1 MFVLNNSYYTLDKKA
16 EFVKCAVESGKFKG
30 NSKGIKYLDLAC
42 SFDIETSSFKE
53 LGEKRVVCYIWQFG
67 LNGQVI
73 IGRTLEEFVDFIKW
87 LSVEL
92 KLNEKRRLM
101 CFVHNLSYEFQFIR
115 KYFVWLKTISNKER
129 SPIMALSDIFVEFR
143 CSYLLSGY
151 NLETLAK
158 NLTKYKVEK
167 LVGNLDYDLIRHSE
181 TPLTDKEIAYCVN
194 DVLVVMAYIQEEIE
208 RVGRLA
214 DLPTTK
220 TGYVRRYVKKACMG
234 RNKKDT
240 SKWISYGRL
249 MSKLTLNADSYT
261 MLKQAFQGGFT
272 HANATHVNKTL
283 ENVSSYDFTSS
294 YPYVMLAEKFPMSAP
309 THVMPHSESEFAYYL
324 KNFCCTIMVKFTD
337 VISKVNES
345 VLSVSKCLQVENP
358 VVDNGR
364 VTCADSLV
372 TVMTETDYFIYRNCY
387 SIANMEILKMDIYRK
402 GYLPVDFVKA
412 IIKLYKDKTELKGVE
427 GKETEYLVS
436 KGMLNSCYG
445 MSVTDIVRDSFEY
458 DNENS
463 QWLTEKPNLEES
475 IEKYNKKK
483 GRFLFYAWGVWVT
496 AYARYNLMK
505 AILQLGTDYIYADT
519 DSVKFFNLEKNQ
531 HIFDNYNREVEEKL
545 KTVAQERGID
555 FNDFQPATIK
565 GVRKLIGVFDY
576 EGTYSKFKTL
586 GAKRYLYED
595 KGGLHL
601 TVAGVSKKQGV
612 RYIENFDMF
621 TYGLKFPAEYT
632 GKLTHTYLDDSI
644 EGTVTDYMGVPYSY
658 KTLSGVHLEKTGYD
672 MTITS
677 EYEKYLESLGGIER
691 YEI

>member
-1 MFVLNNSYYTLDKKA
+1 MFVLNDNYYTLEQKS
-16 EFVKCAVESGKFKG
+16 EFVKCALDGGKFKG
-30 NSKGIKYLDLAC
+30 NSKKIKYLDLPC
-42 SFDIETSSFKE
+42 SFDIETSSFMR
-53 LGEKRVVCYIWQFG
+53 LGEKQVVCYIWQFG

-87 LSVEL
+87 LSDEL
-92 KLNEKRRLM
+92 KLNDKRRLM

-151 NLETLAK
+151 SLEVLAK

-167 LVGNLDYDLIRHSE
+167 LVGNLDYELIRHSN
-181 TPLTDKEIAYCVN
+181 TPLTDKEIAYCIN
-194 DVLVVMAYIQEEIE
+194 DVLVVMAFIQEEIE

-240 SKWISYGRL
+240 SKWFSYGRL
-249 MSKLTLNADSYT
+249 ISRLTLDAESYT

-272 HANATHVNKTL
+272 HANATHVNQTL

-294 YPYVMLAEKFPMSAP
+294 YPYVMLAEKFPMSTP
-309 THVMPHSESEFAYYL
+309 IKVMPKNETEFAYYL
-324 KNFCCTIMVKFTD
+324 KNFCCSMTVKFTD
-337 VISKVNES
+337 IISKANDNFIS
-345 VLSVSKCLQVENP
+345 LSKCSQIENP
-358 VVDNGR
+358 IVDNGR
-364 VTCADSLV
+364 VVCADSL
-372 TVMTETDYFIYRNCY
+372 TTTITEVDYFIYRNTY
-387 SIANMEILKMDIYRK
+387 SIANMEILKMNVYKKD
-402 GYLPVDFVKA
+402 YLPLDFVKA

-427 GKETEYLVS
+427 GKDVEYLVS

-445 MSVTDIVRDSFEY
+445 MCVTDIVRDSFEY
-458 DNENS
+458 DNDNH
-463 QWLTEKPNLEES
+463 QWLTKKPNLEES
-475 IEKYNKKK
+475 IGKYNKKK

-496 AYARYNLMK
+496 AYARYNLIK
-505 AILQLGTDYIYADT
+505 SILQLGNDYVYADT

-531 HIFDNYNREVEEKL
+531 HIFDNYNIEVEMKL
-545 KTVAQERGID
+545 KQVAQARGID
-555 FNDFQPATIK
+555 FEDFQPSTVK
-565 GVRKLIGVFDY
+565 GVKKLIGVFDY
-576 EGTYSKFKTL
+576 EGTYSRFKTL

-595 KGGLHL
+595 NGLHL

-612 RYIENFDMF
+612 KYIKDFDMF
-621 TYGLKFPAEYT
+621 TYNLKFPPEYT
-632 GKLTHTYLDDSI
+632 GKLTHTYLDDCI
-644 EGTVTDYMGVPYSY
+644 EGIVIDYCGQPYEY

-672 MTITS
+672 MTLAS
-677 EYEKYLESLGGIER
+677 DYESYLESLGGIER